1 MNILIA
7 ENDINLLNKINSFL
21 TDKGFNI
28 IAVQDGYEVRDIF
41 YNNQIDLVIFDWVLY
56 LQNGKEVIEE
66 LRVISD
72 VKILIITSKTDV
84 INEVKAFNIG
94 ADDYIKKPFDMRV
107 LYARIKKILQLEDIV
122 SIEDIRF
129 YLTKNIVCKQGV
141 QIKLT
146 SLELKLLK
154 YLIINKNKILSKEMI
169 LNNVWGLNYFG
180 SDRTVD
186 THIRRLREKLGDSL
200 IITYRGIGYSI
211 NK

>member
-7 ENDINLLNKINSFL
+7 ENDINLLNKINNFL

-41 YNNQIDLVIFDWVLY
+41 YNNQIDLVIFDWILY

-107 LYARIKKILQLEDIV
+107 LYARIKKILQLENIV
-122 SIEDIRF
+122 SIEDIKL
-129 YLTKNIVCKQGV
+129 YLTKNLVYKQGV

-200 IITYRGIGYSI
+200 ITTYRGIGYSI